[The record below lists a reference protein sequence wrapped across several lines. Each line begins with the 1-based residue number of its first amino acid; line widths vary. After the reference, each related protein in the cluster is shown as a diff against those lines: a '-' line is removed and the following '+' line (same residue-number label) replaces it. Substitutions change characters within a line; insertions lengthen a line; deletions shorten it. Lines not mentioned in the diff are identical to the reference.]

1 MISKTTKT
9 FFILLSLLLL
19 NLNLT
24 PLLFQANNLTANA
37 EQIISTGEVRSL
49 NDTIIMNNKAVVI
62 DTLNTLKEQVITENK
77 TLPRT
82 GSNND
87 FVFLLILLLT
97 ISLFT
102 YKKLKQEDYD

>member
-1 MISKTTKT
+1 MISKTTKI

-24 PLLFQANNLTANA
+24 PLLFQANNLTAKA
-37 EQIISTGEVRSL
+37 EKIISTGEVRSD
-49 NDTIIMNNKAVVI
+49 NDVIIGNNKAVVI
-62 DTLNTLKEQVITENK
+62 DTLKTLKEEVIKEERN
-77 TLPRT
+77 LPRT

-87 FVFLLILLLT
+87 FVFLLTLLLI

-102 YKKLKQEDYD
+102 YKKLKQKDYD